1 MRIVVTEAE
10 IYNIDPRTVREVQ
23 PRRDD
28 DGPVERDDVP
38 ATTAHANKGLGHRI
52 VFADSIEIP

>member
-10 IYNIDPRTVREVQ
+10 IYNVDPRTVRDVE
-23 PRRDD
+23 PRRND
-28 DGPVERDDVP
+28 DGPAERDDVP
-38 ATTAHANKGLGHRI
+38 GTTPHRNKGLGHRI